1 MHASDD
7 SRTAASP
14 QALADRAIDVAV
26 TAGVA
31 VLVLVGFATSY
42 HTLLDLAATVGGY
55 PRWLAPAV
63 PLSFDLGI
71 VVLSLKVAQAA
82 REGRHA
88 PVLRLLVMLLSGV
101 TVLAN
106 ASAVPGTA
114 ARLLHAVP
122 PAMFVV
128 CFESAVITMRRHALQ
143 ARGAW
148 PQPIPRQHPL
158 RWLLAPRSTW
168 TTWRDSVLAD
178 VDPPAA
184 RDVPRHRIP
193 NVPSEPRP
201 ATTVT
206 LPPSWDI
213 AKKTQTSAL
222 NETARETVISQA
234 LQRDATIAASALR
247 ILLAEEGYALS
258 LRTVQ
263 RLRASA
269 ARHLIR

>member
-1 MHASDD
+1 VHASDD
-7 SRTAASP
+7 SRTAASQP
-14 QALADRAIDVAV
+14 ALADRAIDVAV

-88 PVLRLLVMLLSGV
+88 PVLRLLVMLLSAV

-184 RDVPRHRIP
+184 RDMRRRMSLDVPA
-193 NVPSEPRP
+193 EARP
-201 ATTVT
+201 ATTVK
-206 LPPSWDI
+206 LPPSCDV
-213 AKKTQTSAL
+213 AKDGRTSAL
-222 NETARETVISQA
+222 KRSDRETVIARA
-234 LQRDATIAASALR
+234 LQRNAALTAPALR
-247 ILLAEEGYALS
+247 ALLTEAGYAVS

-263 RLRASA
+263 RLRAA
-269 ARHLIR
+269 AVRQPIR

>member
-63 PLSFDLGI
+63 PLRFDLGI

-128 CFESAVITMRRHALQ
+128 CFESAVITMRRHVLQ

-168 TTWRDSVLAD
+168 ATWRNAVLAD
-178 VDPPAA
+178 VNPPAA
-184 RDVPRHRIP
+184 SDERQHLSLNAPAEV
-193 NVPSEPRP
+193 RP
-201 ATTVT
+201 ALTVA
-206 LPPSWDI
+206 PPTSYDV
-213 AKKTQTSAL
+213 AKKARTSVP
-222 NETARETVISQA
+222 NETAREAVIAQA
-234 LQRDATIAASALR
+234 LQRNAALTAPALHA
-247 ILLAEEGYALS
+247 LLTAEGYTLS

-263 RLRASA
+263 RLRAA
-269 ARHLIR
+269 AIGQLLR